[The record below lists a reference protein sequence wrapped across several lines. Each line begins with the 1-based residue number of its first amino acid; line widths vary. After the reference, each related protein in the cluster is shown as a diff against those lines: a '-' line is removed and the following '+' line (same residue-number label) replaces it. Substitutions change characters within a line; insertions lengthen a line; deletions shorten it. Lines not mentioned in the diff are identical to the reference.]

1 MQVGTSEDTA
11 NQLAPQAELMPR
23 AFEKCTALRHLDLGQ
38 SEHNTPGRTRCLP
51 ECCFLHA
58 GITSLSL
65 PPNFNWMGPAACER
79 CLQLQQVNLSSAEVT
94 EIMGSAFAHCKHL
107 QSLRLPH
114 KLRII
119 EQEAFLKCTS
129 LTEVS
134 VPPTLLYIARRA
146 FAGCT
151 RLSLFQRVGK
161 RRTWRGTYSRAN
173 AFLKCDNLDMPQWVR
188 WLPRMRI
195 NGRMT
200 PLKSSI
206 RGKLLEMHA
215 AALTAGTRVL
225 ALSTSKATPLECPP
239 RKLPTKEISWYAESA
254 NDQGQDSNWT
264 D

>member
-38 SEHNTPGRTRCLP
+38 SEHNTTGRTRCLP
-51 ECCFLHA
+51 ECCFLDA

-151 RLSLFQRVGK
+151 RLSLFQSLFQRVAK
-161 RRTWRGTYSRAN
+161 CRTSQFCFRCKDHLTCNPEQGCS
-173 AFLKCDNLDMPQWVR
+173 KQ
-188 WLPRMRI
+188 RM
-195 NGRMT
+195 
-200 PLKSSI
+200 
-206 RGKLLEMHA
+206 
-215 AALTAGTRVL
+215 
-225 ALSTSKATPLECPP
+225 
-239 RKLPTKEISWYAESA
+239 
-254 NDQGQDSNWT
+254 GQVNNPCWNRLICL
-264 D
+264 